1 MTFPEEVTSKLK
13 SGRGTRATKSL
24 SVIIFLK
31 WHNGGE
37 ARDKICSITE
47 KNPVSDRIPG
57 ELHLKKKKK
66 AEATEHK
73 TGIGSFLFKT

>member
-13 SGRGTRATKSL
+13 YGRRTRATKSL

-47 KNPVSDRIPG
+47 KNPVSDRIQ
-57 ELHLKKKKK
+57 ENYIKKKKSRSYR
-66 AEATEHK
+66 T
-73 TGIGSFLFKT
+73 